1 MKQKTYNLQDINEVA
16 QEIIKEVASKI
27 IIFNGEM
34 GAGKTTLIKKIVEL
48 LGSNDHVSSPTFSLV
63 NEYNNKEGSIF
74 HFDLYKINDIEEAY
88 QIGVEDYLYSGSWCL
103 IEWPDKIIDL
113 LPEEVAI
120 IDIKVLF
127 NEERVLIIN

>member
-1 MKQKTYNLQDINEVA
+1 MKQKTYNLQDINKVA
-16 QEIIKEVASKI
+16 QEIIKEVTSKI

-63 NEYNNKEGSIF
+63 NEYKNKEGSIF
-74 HFDLYKINDIEEAY
+74 HFDLYRINDIEEAY
-88 QIGVEDYLYSGSWCL
+88 QIGIEDYLYSGSWCL

-113 LPEEVAI
+113 LPEEAAI

>member
-63 NEYNNKEGSIF
+63 NEYKNKEGSIF
-74 HFDLYKINDIEEAY
+74 HFDLYRINNIEEAY

-113 LPEEVAI
+113 LPEEAAI

>member
-63 NEYNNKEGSIF
+63 NEYKNKEGSIF
-74 HFDLYKINDIEEAY
+74 HFDLYRINNIEEAY

>member
-1 MKQKTYNLQDINEVA
+1 MKQKTYNLQDINKVA

-63 NEYNNKEGSIF
+63 NEYKNKEGSIF
-74 HFDLYKINDIEEAY
+74 HFDLYRINDIEEAY

>member
-63 NEYNNKEGSIF
+63 NEYKNKEGSIF
-74 HFDLYKINDIEEAY
+74 HFDLYRINNIEEAY

-113 LPEEVAI
+113 LPEEAAT

>member
-63 NEYNNKEGSIF
+63 NEYKNKEGSIF
-74 HFDLYKINDIEEAY
+74 HFDLYRINDIEEAY

>member
-1 MKQKTYNLQDINEVA
+1 MKQKTYNLQDINKVA
-16 QEIIKEVASKI
+16 QEIIKEVTSKI

-63 NEYNNKEGSIF
+63 NEYKNKEGSIF
-74 HFDLYKINDIEEAY
+74 HFDLYRINDIEEAY
-88 QIGVEDYLYSGSWCL
+88 QIGIEDYLYSGSWCL